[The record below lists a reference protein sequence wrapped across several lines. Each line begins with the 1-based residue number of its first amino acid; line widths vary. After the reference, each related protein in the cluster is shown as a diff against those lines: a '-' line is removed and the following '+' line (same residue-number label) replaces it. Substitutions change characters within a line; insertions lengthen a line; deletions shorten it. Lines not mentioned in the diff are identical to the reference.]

1 MSEQEFIR
9 WSAALKTYFPK
20 ENLLPTKESMSLW
33 FQALSDL
40 PYDAAKFALMK
51 HVQVC
56 KFAPS
61 IAEIREAA
69 SKLMYGEMPDWG
81 EGWRKALEAI
91 RRYGHYAE
99 REALASMDDL
109 TRETVRRLGYM
120 ELCMS
125 EDQMQDRANFRMIY
139 EQLAKRKREDEAI
152 PPAIKEMT
160 NKMKLSREN
169 DTLSLSERNERRN
182 QILDTLEGIS
192 HERRRI

>member
-1 MSEQEFIR
+1 MTGQEFIR

-20 ENLLPTKESMSLW
+20 ENLLPTKEAMDLW
-33 FQALSDL
+33 FQALSDI
-40 PYDAAKFALMK
+40 PYEAANLALMK
-51 HVQVC
+51 HVQMC

-69 SKLMYGEMPDWG
+69 SKLMYGEPPDWG

-91 RRYGHYAE
+91 RRYGYYAE
-99 REALASMDDL
+99 REALTSMDEL
-109 TRETVRRLGYM
+109 TRETVRRLGYT

-139 EQLAKRKREDEAI
+139 EQLARRKREDTAI
-152 PPAIKEMT
+152 PPALKEMA

-169 DTLSLSERNERRN
+169 DTLSLSEWNERRN
-182 QILDTLEGIS
+182 QILDALDGGA
-192 HERRRI
+192 HES